1 MKAGATAIGGSV
13 LADLMFGVPGRRSL
27 AHNALIALAASLLL
41 WASAK
46 ARIDIG
52 VVPVTLQSL
61 AVLALGAA
69 LGPRLAAA
77 AVAAYLAQGALGLPV
92 FAGTPEKGIG
102 LAYMMGPTGGYLAGF
117 LLAAVAIGWLAQHG
131 ADRSPVRMFLAML
144 AATALIY
151 LPGTLWLAAFVGPE
165 KAVALGVAPFLAGD
179 VIKAALAAAAFP
191 ALWALARRV

>member
-13 LADLMFGVPGRRSL
+13 LADLVFDVPGRRSL

-41 WASAK
+41 WAAAK

-61 AVLALGAA
+61 AVLTLGAA

-77 AVAAYLAQGALGLPV
+77 AVLAYLAQGALGLPV

-102 LAYMMGPTGGYLAGF
+102 LAYMMGPTGGYLVGF
-117 LLAAVAIGWLAQHG
+117 LLAAVAIGWLAQRG

-144 AATALIY
+144 ASTALIY
-151 LPGTLWLAAFVGPE
+151 VPGVLWLAAFVGLE

-191 ALWALARRV
+191 ALWALARRL

>member
-1 MKAGATAIGGSV
+1 MRAGATAAGGRV
-13 LADLMFGVPGRRSL
+13 LAEVMFGATGRRSL

-52 VVPVTLQSL
+52 VVPVTLQTL

-77 AVAAYLAQGALGLPV
+77 AVLAYLAQGALGLPV

-102 LAYMMGPTGGYLAGF
+102 LAYMMGPTGGYLPGF
-117 LLAAVAIGWLAQHG
+117 LIAAVAIGWLAERG
-131 ADRSPVRMFLAML
+131 ADRSPLRMFLAML
-144 AATALIY
+144 AASALIY
-151 LPGTLWLAAFVGPE
+151 VPGALWLSAFVGLE
-165 KAVALGVAPFLAGD
+165 KAIALGVMPFLAGD
-179 VIKAALAAAAFP
+179 VVKAALAAAAFP
-191 ALWALARRV
+191 ALWALARRL

>member
-1 MKAGATAIGGSV
+1 MKTGALAVGEGV
-13 LADLMFGVPGRRSL
+13 LADLMFGSTGKRSL

-46 ARIDIG
+46 AKVDIG

-77 AVAAYLAQGALGLPV
+77 AVLAYLAQGALGLPV

-102 LAYMMGPTGGYLAGF
+102 LAYMVGPTGGYLLGF
-117 LLAAVAIGWLAQHG
+117 LIAAVAIGWLAERG

-151 LPGTLWLAAFVGPE
+151 VPGALWLSAFVGLE
-165 KAVALGVAPFLAGD
+165 KALALGVAPFLAGD
-179 VIKAALAAAAFP
+179 VIKAALAAAVFP
-191 ALWALARRV
+191 AVWALARRD